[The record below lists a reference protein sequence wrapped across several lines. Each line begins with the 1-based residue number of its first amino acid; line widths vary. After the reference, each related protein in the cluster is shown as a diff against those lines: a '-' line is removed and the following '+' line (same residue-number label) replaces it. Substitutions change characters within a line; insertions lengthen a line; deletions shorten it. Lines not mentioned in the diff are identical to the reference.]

1 NVIIHV
7 ATAWLSTKFLLSMA
21 GILFPTIVNIF
32 LIFFNI
38 AICLAQD
45 LKLGGIYSVLYLLVA
60 YHGLN
65 VETSFMQAFIML
77 VLVLGFQIAVG
88 HFLIESEQPVILER
102 QGDVVFIVCTIMND
116 LFLAPFHFAVLILMR
131 SNLLPDLHWRS
142 DIQLKKL
149 MEELEGKKSP

>member
-1 NVIIHV
+1 VSFYINE
-7 ATAWLSTKFLLSMA
+7 FLKAPVFSK
-21 GILFPTIVNIF
+21 TIQTFF
-32 LIFFNI
+32 L
-38 AICLAQD
+38 Q
-45 LKLGGIYSVLYLLVA
+45 GIYSVLYLLVA

-65 VETSFMQAFIML
+65 VETSFMRAFIML

-102 QGDVVFIVCTIMND
+102 QGDAMFIVCTILND

-131 SNLLPDLHWRS
+131 SNILPDLHWRS